1 MGQTIQT
8 RYGAIDVTLQ
18 DGRTAYV
25 RVGTGDTGDS
35 TPADAVLELPR
46 GINGRGSGHFE
57 LVGDYPDGTWVWEPM
72 RHTRYRR
79 STGGDLPP
87 AAEQTMRETIAHAL
101 QALTSE
107 QLADAQ
113 AAKNASMM
121 CERLAW
127 MEGLERMRD
136 QVRAQ
141 ATALELDPDARVV
154 YVKQR
159 LRSGIDQRAT
169 AVRKGDGTL
178 LFIDEPRG
186 DRHPPFLAH
195 DGRGL
200 RRFIDE
206 SAPWLEDRG

>member
-113 AAKNASMM
+113 AAKN
-121 CERLAW
+121 
-127 MEGLERMRD
+127 
-136 QVRAQ
+136 VRA
-141 ATALELDPDARVV
+141 
-154 YVKQR
+154 
-159 LRSGIDQRAT
+159 
-169 AVRKGDGTL
+169 
-178 LFIDEPRG
+178 
-186 DRHPPFLAH
+186 
-195 DGRGL
+195 
-200 RRFIDE
+200 
-206 SAPWLEDRG
+206 